1 MRQAIRRMLDRLV
14 APQRR
19 GAGYYEFLS
28 RHKMID
34 KNFYYDALTDLI
46 FKRELRDDANCVDV
60 GCHQGA
66 ILQMMMAYAPK
77 GKFFCFEP
85 LPHLFEFLTEHY
97 GDNAQ
102 VSLNNV
108 ALSDSQGESSFNY
121 VISNPGYSGLLK
133 RRYDRPEEEDIK
145 ITVKTEL
152 MDTVLGDT
160 PVDVIKIDV
169 EGAELQVLRGA
180 KQLLKRDKPLVV
192 FEHGLGAADYYKT
205 RPEDIYELLCEDC
218 GLSITLLNRFL
229 KNQPPL
235 TKAEFAEQFDQCL
248 DYYFLAFKP

>member
-1 MRQAIRRMLDRLV
+1 MLDRLI
-14 APQRR
+14 APQWR
-19 GAGYYEFLS
+19 GVRYYEFLLK
-28 RHKMID
+28 HQMID

-46 FKRELRDDANCVDV
+46 FKRQLLDDANCIDV
-60 GCHQGA
+60 GCHRGA
-66 ILQMMMAYAPK
+66 ILQMMMACAPK

-85 LPHLFEFLTEHY
+85 LPHLFEFLNEYY
-97 GDNAQ
+97 GDNPQ
-102 VSLNNV
+102 VSLHNV

-133 RRYDRPEEEDIK
+133 RRYDRPEEKDTE
-145 ITVKTEL
+145 ITVKTEQ

-160 PVDVIKIDV
+160 RVDVIKIDV

-180 KQLLKRDKPLVV
+180 KGLLKRDNPLIV

-205 RPEDIYELLCEDC
+205 RPEDIYELLYEDC

-229 KNQPPL
+229 KNQSPL
-235 TKAEFAEQFDQCL
+235 TKVEFTEQFDRCL
-248 DYYFLAFKP
+248 DYYFLAYKS